1 MAARDAQGAEEN
13 GANQQVK
20 YLLYRSRQQ
29 YRGGVEHSRLRIKR
43 VPLPPSARD
52 IRVEGPGE
60 FQRRSGQRIYG
71 VKVTYRHQVAG
82 ALARRGETRYE
93 LPERE
98 MTHSKVIALAR
109 PARDVKLLDQ
119 PPVPRKG
126 QRSHAR

>member
-1 MAARDAQGAEEN
+1 MAVRDAQGIQEN
-13 GANQQVK
+13 GATNQQVK

-52 IRVEGPGE
+52 VRVEGPGE

-82 ALARRGETRYE
+82 AVAHRGQTRYQ
-93 LPERE
+93 LPDRE

-109 PARDVKLLDQ
+109 PARDVRLLDQ
-119 PPVPRKG
+119 PPQPK
-126 QRSHAR
+126 QRSHVR